1 MKAPRWLKEPLVHF
15 LAAGGLLF
23 AASLAL
29 KGGDDEARTI
39 RIGRD
44 DLLVFMQGRAQV
56 YDETTFQKLLDRM
69 KPEERSAL
77 VRDTAIQQALYREGK
92 ALGLAEADPLIRQ
105 RVVQQMRLLLMEEA
119 AAGLSLSDAEVKAFH
134 ARNRKDYALA
144 PTVTFTHAFVPG
156 AASGGQAAKLVSE
169 LRKRQVPFDR
179 AGEYGARFLYQV
191 NYVDVGAAL
200 VASHF
205 GKGFADAVLTVP
217 TGQWQGPIQSEHGWH
232 AVLIS
237 RRSAMREPTLAEVL
251 PTVRED
257 ALAEAR
263 QRAADRA
270 LDGMLA
276 RYTIVAADGLEK

>member
-1 MKAPRWLKEPLVHF
+1 MKTPAWLKEPLVHF

-23 AASLAL
+23 AVSLAL
-29 KGGDDEARTI
+29 KGSEAGSRTI

-56 YDETTFQKLLDRM
+56 YDKATFQKLLDRM
-69 KPEERSAL
+69 KPVERSAL
-77 VRDTAIQQALYREGK
+77 VRDAALQQALYREGM
-92 ALGLAEADPLIRQ
+92 ALGLAEADQLIRQ

-119 AAGLSLSDAEVKAFH
+119 ATGLSLSDDEVEAFY
-134 ARNRKDYALA
+134 ARNRKDYAL
-144 PTVTFTHAFVPG
+144 PTTVTFTHVFVPG
-156 AASGGQAAKLVSE
+156 QASRDQVAALLTA
-169 LRKRQVPFDR
+169 LRQHRIPFDK
-179 AGEYGARFLYQV
+179 AGQYGERFLYQL
-191 NYVDVGAAL
+191 NYVDVGGPL

-205 GKGFADAVLTVP
+205 GKGFADAVLRLP
-217 TGQWQGPIQSEHGWH
+217 TGQWQGPIQSEYGWH

-237 RRSAMREPTLAEVL
+237 RRSPARDPALAEIL

-270 LDGMLA
+270 LDRMLA
-276 RYTIVAADGLEK
+276 QYTVVTADGLGT

>member
-1 MKAPRWLKEPLVHF
+1 MKVPVWLMEPLVHF

-23 AASLAL
+23 VVSIAFEGGEAS
-29 KGGDDEARTI
+29 GRTI

-56 YDETTFQKLLDRM
+56 YDEATFQKLLDRM

-77 VRDTAIQQALYREGK
+77 VRDAALQQALYREGM
-92 ALGLAEADPLIRQ
+92 ALGLPEADQLIRQ

-119 AAGLSLSDAEVKAFH
+119 ATGLSLSDDEAKAYYE
-134 ARNRKDYALA
+134 RNRKDYELPPA
-144 PTVTFTHAFVPG
+144 VTFTHVFVPG
-156 AASGGQAAKLVSE
+156 QASRDPAAALLTA
-169 LRKRQVPFDR
+169 LRQRQVPFDM
-179 AGEYGARFLYQV
+179 AGQYGERFLYQL
-191 NYVDVGAAL
+191 NYVDVGGAL

-205 GKGFADAVLTVP
+205 GKGFADAVLRLP

-237 RRSAMREPTLAEVL
+237 RRSPARDPALAEIL

-257 ALAEAR
+257 ALAAAR

-270 LDGMLA
+270 LDRMLA
-276 RYTIVAADGLEK
+276 QYTIVTADGLKP